1 MTETVKY
8 DLEAITKK
16 HYSFP
21 YLCYSII
28 KNRGF
33 RYVFYLR
40 MAGKKG
46 ILKPLFI
53 FLHSKLPHKM
63 NNEISYKTK
72 IGKGL
77 TLGHPSSIV
86 VNPEAELGEDISIS
100 HGVTIGMVKSGKRQG
115 VPTLK
120 NHIYIGANASIVGG
134 ITIGND
140 VLIAA
145 NSFVDFDVPDNSL
158 VIGNPGIIKHKENAC
173 TKDYH

>member
-46 ILKPLFI
+46 ILKPLFV
-53 FLHSKLPHKM
+53 FLHSKLSHKM

-115 VPTLK
+115 CSYAQK
-120 NHIYIGANASIVGG
+120 SHIHRRKCKYCRWNY
-134 ITIGND
+134 NRQ
-140 VLIAA
+140 
-145 NSFVDFDVPDNSL
+145 
-158 VIGNPGIIKHKENAC
+158 
-173 TKDYH
+173 